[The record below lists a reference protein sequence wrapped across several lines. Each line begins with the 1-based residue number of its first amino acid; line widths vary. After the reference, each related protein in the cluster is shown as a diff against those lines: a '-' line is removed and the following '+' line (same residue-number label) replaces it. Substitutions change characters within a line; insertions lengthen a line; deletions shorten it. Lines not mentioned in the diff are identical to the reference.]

1 MAGLALNVTVF
12 GYVDQL
18 EYGLL
23 GCARLIPELAD
34 LRDYIAEEADYFLK
48 TPVREEELVDLDS

>member
-1 MAGLALNVTVF
+1 MAGLALNITVF

-23 GCARLIPELAD
+23 GCARRVPDLNE
-34 LRDYIAEEADYFLK
+34 LRDFIAEEADYFLK
-48 TPVREEELVDLDS
+48 SPVGSEQ